1 MTSLVTIIDDDA
13 SVCRSMARVL
23 KSAGYE
29 SAIFGSGIEFLKKG
43 TKPNCILLD
52 INMPGMTGL
61 DLQEELNK
69 DNFDTPI
76 VFVTGNAD
84 IPKSVKAIK
93 AGAIDFLEKPF
104 EDVDLLMAVQA
115 AIEKDQENRD
125 FEDSKQTLKK
135 KIYSL
140 TPREYEVLTYVITGI
155 PNKAIAA
162 ELGASEKTI
171 KVHRGRLM
179 QKMGAES
186 IVELV
191 RLADKAGVQAAEAS
205 E

>member
-29 SAIFGSGIEFLKKG
+29 SAIFGSGIEFLEKG